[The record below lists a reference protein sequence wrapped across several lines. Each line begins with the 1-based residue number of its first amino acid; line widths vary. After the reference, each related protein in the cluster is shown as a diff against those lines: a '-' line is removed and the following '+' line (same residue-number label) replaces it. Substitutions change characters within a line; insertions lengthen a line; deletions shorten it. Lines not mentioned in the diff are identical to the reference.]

1 MAIDSRIVLAPYGGD
16 GESEYRLA
24 ILLSPVHSLAHS
36 SCFHSP
42 KNTHQL
48 GRFNLRNRAV
58 ANERENIQ
66 LETAQD
72 TL

>member
-1 MAIDSRIVLAPYGGD
+1 VLPFA
-16 GESEYRLA
+16 E
-24 ILLSPVHSLAHS
+24 
-36 SCFHSP
+36 
-42 KNTHQL
+42 NTHQL